1 MWLWIWREDKCIFEG
16 WMFGSA
22 RMFAIEGGVAPE
34 AASDDV
40 VVLGFALTRSML
52 ANWSLQTP
60 FSTSMNPATAA
71 DLFITAYAATGI
83 ALPQSWIAAWGSW

>member
-1 MWLWIWREDKCIFEG
+1 M
-16 WMFGSA
+16 
-22 RMFAIEGGVAPE
+22 EGGVAPE

-40 VVLGFALTRSML
+40 VVLGALMFALAGSTL

-60 FSTSMNPATAA
+60 FSTCMNPATAA